1 MKRIAVVT
9 GTRAEYGLLAPI
21 MRGIEDSQNLE
32 LQVLVTGSH
41 LLNDFGL
48 TVDEIVNDG
57 FQISRR
63 IPEILSASSGIEVAR
78 QVGAGMAAFA
88 DTLADLEASA
98 VVLLGDRYELFAAAS
113 AAFFLN
119 IPIVHLHGGE
129 VTAGAFDDAIRHAV
143 SQLARLHAV
152 AAPEYAE
159 RLIRAGADPRNVH
172 VVGGLGVDSIHRT
185 DKLSRDDLEVKLGFQ
200 IRETLLLVTYHPVT
214 LADHDTH
221 TEIRSLLDALDAFSN
236 ATVIFTMPNTDPEH
250 SIIVEELEH
259 AVSKRPDWYLFGS
272 LGSRT
277 YISLLSLASAVVGNS
292 SSGLTEAPTLGVP
305 AVNVGPR
312 QEGRLLAPSV
322 ICCGTGPA
330 EIREAIARALSN
342 EFVESIQG
350 LSNPYGESGAADRV
364 LALLEST
371 SFDTLGSKKYY
382 DLPMKT

>member
-1 MKRIAVVT
+1 VRIAVVT

-21 MRGIEDSQNLE
+21 MHGIEDSPKLE

-48 TVDEIVNDG
+48 TVDEIAGDG
-57 FQISRR
+57 FQISRQ
-63 IPEILSASSGIEVAR
+63 IPEISSASSGVEVAR
-78 QVGAGMAAFA
+78 QVGAGMVAFA
-88 DTLADLEASA
+88 DALVDLEPSA
-98 VVLLGDRYELFAAAS
+98 VLLLGDRYELFAAAS

-129 VTAGAFDDAIRHAV
+129 ITAGAFDDAIRHAI

-152 AAPEYAE
+152 AAPEYGE
-159 RLIRAGADPRNVH
+159 RLVRAGAHPRSVH

-185 DKLSRDDLEVKLGFQ
+185 DRLSRNDLELELGFQ

-221 TEIRSLLDALDAFSN
+221 TEIRSLLDALDAVPN
-236 ATVIFTMPNTDPEH
+236 ATVVFTMPNTDPEH
-250 SIIVEELEH
+250 ATIVDELEQ
-259 AVSKRPDWYLFGS
+259 AVSKRPDWHLFAS
-272 LGSRT
+272 LGSRK

-292 SSGLTEAPTLGVP
+292 SSGLMEAPTLGIP

-312 QEGRLLAPSV
+312 QDGRLLAPSV
-322 ICCGTGPA
+322 ICCGTGSG
-330 EIREAIARALSN
+330 EIRKAIAQALST

-350 LSNPYGESGAADRV
+350 VSSPYGESGAVDRV

-371 SFDTLGSKKYY
+371 SFDTLDPRTYY
-382 DLPMKT
+382 DLPEKT